1 MKIEPVQPQPPHR
14 RYTARPLPPY
24 RYIPG
29 INKHPVRDPS
39 GHSYRKEHAPLAF
52 VDPKDWRANEEYL
65 FGVDL
70 YNNAYWWE
78 AHEAWEN
85 VWHTTDKDA
94 PYGQCLQ
101 GLIQIAAAFIK
112 WHSRERG
119 GVEKLFAIGISRLK
133 FTRDAFPTFL
143 GIDLKTHVAKLEAHF
158 ARVLGAKD
166 AWPEALEGYPFLEL
180 ISDGF

>member
-1 MKIEPVQPQPPHR
+1 MKREPASPQPPHR
-14 RYTARPLPPY
+14 RYASRPLPPY

-29 INKHPVRDPS
+29 VNKHPVRDPS
-39 GHSYRKEHAPLAF
+39 GHSYGKEHVLPVFIAP
-52 VDPKDWRANEEYL
+52 DEWRANEEYL

-85 VWHTTDKDA
+85 VWNTTDKDS
-94 PYGQCLQ
+94 PYGQYLQ
-101 GLIQIAAAFIK
+101 GLIQVAAAFIK

-133 FTRDAFPTFL
+133 FAAVAFPEFMGL
-143 GIDLKTHVAKLEAHF
+143 DLKGYIASLESHF
-158 ARVLGAKD
+158 ARVLNAPGEWPD
-166 AWPEALEGYPFLEL
+166 ALAGYPFLTL
-180 ISDGF
+180 SIP